1 MTTIRT
7 HSQVILIYMEILV
20 VVFHRQHTQYQLET
34 DGMYLDDTDDELYV
48 IIRYKGDQSPV
59 TGITLSYS

>member
-1 MTTIRT
+1 
-7 HSQVILIYMEILV
+7 
-20 VVFHRQHTQYQLET
+20 
-34 DGMYLDDTDDELYV
+34 MYLDDTDDELYV